1 MSRRRRAGLVRL
13 ALPALLAT
21 ASCSNDWRT
30 DMWYQA
36 SFRAEDMPRPEPER
50 SVALSAGP
58 RYDTRDD
65 TEDLANPVPAT
76 PAVLARGQVLFTA
89 RCAPCH
95 GPDGHGGGP
104 VSKFFPEAPDFA
116 YSTIRKRS
124 DGFIWGTIS
133 YGGKAMP
140 PQREGLTAEDR
151 WALVHQIR
159 HIQATS
165 PVIQAPAQ
173 PAPAETP

>member
-1 MSRRRRAGLVRL
+1 VAAL
-13 ALPALLAT
+13 APAALLAL
-21 ASCSNDWRT
+21 AACSNDWRT

-50 SVALSAGP
+50 SVALGAGGP
-58 RYDTRDD
+58 RYESRED
-65 TEDLANPVPAT
+65 TEDLTNPVPAS

-95 GPDGHGGGP
+95 GPEGRGGEP
-104 VSKFFPEAPDFA
+104 VSRFFPEAPDFA

-140 PQREGLTAEDR
+140 PQREALTPEDR
-151 WALVHQIR
+151 WALVHHVR
-159 HIQATS
+159 HIQAS
-165 PVIQAPAQ
+165 APVIQAPAQ
-173 PAPAETP
+173 PPPGETP